1 MSWLA
6 LKKASA
12 TAQKATISGWEAGLK
27 KPMVAMVAIR
37 APWVMSIHP
46 RLRPRNGGINRSSS
60 GDQRNLKA

>member
-12 TAQKATISGWEAGLK
+12 TAQKATIKGWEAGLK
-27 KPMVAMVAIR
+27 KPSVAMVAMR

-46 RLRPRNGGINRSSS
+46 RRRPRKGGRKRSSS
-60 GDQRNLKA
+60 GDQRNLNA